1 MGACVYWK
9 AEFPL
14 KGGVEGTR
22 ARKHLAEHQETGWAG
37 PTLLKKLIIFPSP
50 PITGASIITSSRG
63 AHFRGLAF
71 TSCTQSPNHFLSV
84 WVSRPSGPAKG
95 SFQPCWGVI
104 PISLSLTPSLV
115 QSVWHWVKAQGA
127 SVRWTSA
134 SFYFPMSFPSPK
146 KVKALAYKTGSQSL
160 IPA

>member
-1 MGACVYWK
+1 MS
-9 AEFPL
+9 
-14 KGGVEGTR
+14 
-22 ARKHLAEHQETGWAG
+22 QETPGKASG
-37 PTLLKKLIIFPSP
+37 NRVGRPHPSQKACNLPIPP

-115 QSVWHWVKAQGA
+115 QSVWHWVKAQGE

-134 SFYFPMSFPSPK
+134 SFYLPMSFLSPK
-146 KVKALAYKTGSQSL
+146 KGKALAYKTGSQSL